1 MLKTSSVPTLQLIIE
16 GLKRCG
22 RKRTCGPL
30 HEYTQEK
37 RRFAKICKQILVN
50 DMLICPRS
58 QVKWGQGA
66 FLSSTFTQIPT
77 FREAFYFPHQKQHHH
92 THFHPHSPTHLLM
105 HSCVPPF
112 TLRTKHHFIC
122 ILSYANL
129 HHSCHHHLHHH
140 HHYQYHYHCHFH
152 YQRCC
157 LSIDKTSVQS
167 D

>member
-1 MLKTSSVPTLQLIIE
+1 MLKTSSVPTLQLIIK

-22 RKRTCGPL
+22 RKRTCLPL

-77 FREAFYFPHQKQHHH
+77 FPLSER
-92 THFHPHSPTHLLM
+92 HSTFSTRSNITTPT
-105 HSCVPPF
+105 F
-112 TLRTKHHFIC
+112 TLIPRHIFSCIYVSHPSHCERNTISFVFCHMQICTTPVVIIFTNIIITSIIIIAIFIT
-122 ILSYANL
+122 N
-129 HHSCHHHLHHH
+129 
-140 HHYQYHYHCHFH
+140 
-152 YQRCC
+152 
-157 LSIDKTSVQS
+157 VVV
-167 D
+167 